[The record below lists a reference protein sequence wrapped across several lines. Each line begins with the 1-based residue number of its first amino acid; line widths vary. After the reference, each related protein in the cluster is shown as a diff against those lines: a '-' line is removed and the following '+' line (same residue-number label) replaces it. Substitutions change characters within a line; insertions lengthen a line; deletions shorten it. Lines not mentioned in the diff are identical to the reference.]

1 MSDITLVNHLQSLSG
16 PARTP
21 SAPAAPTAG
30 GFAETLKGFLEKTN
44 EAQIN
49 ADKAVEKLNTGEA
62 KNLHEVMISME
73 EADISMRLMV
83 QMRNKVVEAY
93 QEIMRMQV

>member
-1 MSDITLVNHLQSLSG
+1 MNDITLVSHLKSLQG
-16 PARTP
+16 PAAT
-21 SAPAAPTAG
+21 SATKAEPVG
-30 GFAETLKGFLEKTN
+30 GFAQTLKEVLDQTN
-44 EAQIN
+44 QSQLN
-49 ADKAVEKLNTGEA
+49 ADKAVERLHTGEA
-62 KNLHEVMISME
+62 QSLHEVMISLE

>member
-1 MSDITLVNHLQSLSG
+1 MNDITLVSHLRSLQG
-16 PARTP
+16 PG
-21 SAPAAPTAG
+21 AATATKAEPAG
-30 GFAETLKGFLEKTN
+30 GFARTLKEVLDQTN
-44 EAQIN
+44 QAQVN
-49 ADKAVEKLNTGEA
+49 ADKAVEKLQTGEA
-62 KNLHEVMISME
+62 QNLHEVMISLE